1 VKEQV
6 KRYASRRL
14 VVGLFIVLLA
24 VIIFLW
30 WWSWGSRHGGYFK
43 GVKAEQISLRQ
54 SNGNIQWQFLDGD
67 WQNLVSIA
75 ELRGD
80 KGEKG
85 DAGKDGK
92 NGTDG
97 KSGSVGAAG
106 PQGLQG
112 LKGDTGPIG
121 PIGPVGPAG
130 QKGEKGQKGDT
141 GPAGPAGPIGPIGP
155 TGPIG
160 PQGQKG
166 EKGPKGDA
174 GAVGPQGAPGAQGE
188 KGPKGDAGAN
198 AVLNVTNSSQA
209 CSPSLSVTGSGTS
222 NVGLTFSGAL
232 LPSGGQNGQILMKR
246 SDTDCDF
253 TWGNIP
259 QDTIFSASVGTGA
272 AGSATVAIAPIDT
285 YYAIPLTTV
294 VTNRGGGNWTNNT
307 TYTIPSAGVYMI
319 RSSVR
324 LVDSSPAR
332 EFYQVVND
340 SAQDIPEGAWHNSGT
355 GRRFT
360 MQYSRLSRFTAGTQ
374 LRLYVYSE
382 SKVGNISAAS
392 LSIVKISN

>member
-1 VKEQV
+1 MHS
-6 KRYASRRL
+6 Y
-14 VVGLFIVLLA
+14 
-24 VIIFLW
+24 
-30 WWSWGSRHGGYFK
+30 
-43 GVKAEQISLRQ
+43 RQ
-54 SNGNIQWQFLDGD
+54 
-67 WQNLVSIA
+67 
-75 ELRGD
+75 
-80 KGEKG
+80 
-85 DAGKDGK
+85 
-92 NGTDG
+92 
-97 KSGSVGAAG
+97 
-106 PQGLQG
+106 
-112 LKGDTGPIG
+112 
-121 PIGPVGPAG
+121 
-130 QKGEKGQKGDT
+130 
-141 GPAGPAGPIGPIGP
+141 
-155 TGPIG
+155 
-160 PQGQKG
+160 
-166 EKGPKGDA
+166 
-174 GAVGPQGAPGAQGE
+174 
-188 KGPKGDAGAN
+188 
-198 AVLNVTNSSQA
+198 
-209 CSPSLSVTGSGTS
+209 
-222 NVGLTFSGAL
+222 
-232 LPSGGQNGQILMKR
+232 GGQNGQILMKR